1 LLRVATSQ
9 IAIFPVFLF
18 KDNQKAR
25 MATITLDVQ
34 DKKLKFFKE
43 LMNQFSFVKIREEEP
58 EEDTDEQVIANIRE
72 GVRQMRLVE
81 QGKMKATPFKDFLKE
96 LDEL

>member
-1 LLRVATSQ
+1 
-9 IAIFPVFLF
+9 
-18 KDNQKAR
+18 
-25 MATITLDVQ
+25 MATIIVDVQ

-43 LMNQFSFVKIREEEP
+43 LINQLSFVKIREDEPGVDSPGLSEGPLRCTGTPVGAVDSP

-81 QGKMKATPFKDFLKE
+81 QGKMKSRPAREFLKE
-96 LDEL
+96 L